1 MWIDISDVDMKLRQA
16 RCKRGK
22 SDSYQY
28 PKCSFSL
35 RNGLEMGS
43 AHLGPKIVPKLK
55 IQNNPQ

>member
-1 MWIDISDVDMKLRQA
+1 MKLRQA